1 MPEYLIEAVG
11 TPREWGN
18 DFGRFFAYPLTLQ
31 GEAGEIEWSRK
42 QESRAPVPGERIV
55 GDITNG
61 QHGRKIKVDLNATKE
76 LSGGSSGGGSRG
88 GPAKSREYKPEH
100 EFDPAKT
107 ARIGRSHAQ
116 EMALRLFAINEP
128 HPSTSKQ
135 ITVADVLAIADEF
148 QADVEAAAKAAQGA
162 GGVGTGA
169 ESPPGSREASPAP
182 AQEIQSNAEYL
193 SRLLEEA
200 GFDSA
205 AWPLIQR
212 YIEETFDND
221 RRTKVEAALKDPAQR
236 DRAKAVL
243 VSEVEKWS
251 GKPLPV
257 ADPDEEI
264 PF

>member
-18 DFGRFFAYPLTLQ
+18 DYGQFFAYPLTLQ

-42 QESRAPVPGERIV
+42 KESRAPVPGERIV

-61 QHGRKIKVDLNATKE
+61 QHGRKIKVDFNATKE
-76 LSGGSSGGGSRG
+76 LSGGSSGGSRSHGS
-88 GPAKSREYKPEH
+88 KSKEWKPESQY
-100 EFDPAKT
+100 DPEKT
-107 ARIGRSHAQ
+107 ARITRSHAQ
-116 EMALRLFAINEP
+116 KVAVEAAVGAGYFQGE
-128 HPSTSKQ
+128 
-135 ITVADVLAIADEF
+135 ITPAKLDDDLKPLIDWFEADVNN
-148 QADVEAAAKAAQGA
+148 AAAKAAGA
-162 GGVGTGA
+162 GVPISGGA
-169 ESPPGSREASPAP
+169 APAP
-182 AQEIQSNAEYL
+182 AEIQSNAEYL

-205 AWPLIQR
+205 AWPLVQR

-221 RRTKVEAALKDPAQR
+221 RRTKVEAALRDPAQR
-236 DRAKAVL
+236 DRAKGVL
-243 VSEVEKWS
+243 IGEVEKWS

-257 ADPDEEI
+257 ANPDDEI